1 MAKINRKIRRSQL
14 ISPWGVGAIIPFPN
28 EESLIV
34 SGIDA
39 WKNDEPKYYIKDER
53 LAKRLRV
60 NQLRWPPEYI
70 EPSSQNFIDD
80 SKNKFVDAYRFPGW
94 FYCPLCG
101 HMEKVGL
108 YNVSNKRE
116 CDHHWYKKELIERFG
131 KMPLKTAMVPE
142 RFVVVCPEGHI
153 MDFPVIEYI
162 HKDTE
167 YEQESYD
174 ETKYTI
180 RRLSGGNSA
189 SLSGIS
195 YYCEETGKS
204 KNLGGITQNGALKGI
219 NFSHNKNYGKC
230 PGYRPWLGENANEEC
245 GVNVEDLKVVQR
257 GGTNIWFGETRS
269 SIYIPPDMS
278 CTVDRKVLQV
288 ANDIRDKIMNSL
300 SNGQIDKKMVEAF
313 ASIFN
318 VDADELFE
326 CLNESIENSKNS
338 NTEENEDD
346 YRFTEYQA
354 LTTSCGSDSHD
365 LYVKNEPIDSY
376 NERIRPYFKSISY
389 VYKVKETRALIGFSR
404 LEPQI
409 GKTVE
414 DFKKQLTKD
423 GKTLWVPAI
432 QVSGEGIFIEFNETI
447 IKEWKNYAQI
457 KSNADKMRDNFN
469 DSCFKQGNKISSLNP
484 EYVLIHTFSHILIN
498 ELSKKCGYGSSALRE
513 RLYVSKEGE
522 SKMFGVLIYTASG
535 DSEGSLGGLVRE
547 ASPGRLED
555 AVFNALNEAQW
566 CSADPFCI
574 SSSGQGPDSC
584 NLGACH
590 NCALLPETSCE
601 NGNRM
606 LDRGMLIGPVTDQKE
621 GYFYDLIKQINEN

>member
-34 SGIDA
+34 SGIDG
-39 WKNDEPKYYIKDER
+39 WKNDDPKYIIKDER

-60 NQLRWPPEYI
+60 NQLRWPPEYV
-70 EPSSQNFIDD
+70 EPSAQNFVDD
-80 SKNKFVDAYRFPGW
+80 NKNRFIDAYRFPGW

-101 HMEKVGL
+101 HMEKVSL
-108 YNVSNKRE
+108 YSVSNKRE
-116 CDHHWYKKELIERFG
+116 CDHHWYHDELIERLG
-131 KMPLKTAMVPE
+131 KMPLKCAMVPE

-162 HKDTE
+162 HKNTE
-167 YEQESYD
+167 FEQDNYD

-195 YYCEETGKS
+195 YYCEETKKI

-219 NFSHNKNYGKC
+219 NFSNSISYGKC
-230 PGYRPWLGENANEEC
+230 PGYRPWLGHNANEEC
-245 GVNVEDLKVVQR
+245 NVDVEDLKVVQR

-269 SIYIPPDMS
+269 SIYIPPDIS
-278 CTVDRKVLQV
+278 YSADRKILQV
-288 ANDIRDKIMNSL
+288 ANAIRDKISNSL

-313 ASIFN
+313 ASIYN
-318 VDADELFE
+318 VDSEELYNCLAQTVGEKANDVEESEDE
-326 CLNESIENSKNS
+326 
-338 NTEENEDD
+338 
-346 YRFTEYQA
+346 YRFNEYQA

-365 LYVKNEPIDSY
+365 LYVKNQSMDAY
-376 NERIRPYFKSISY
+376 NELIRPYFKSVSF

-409 GKTVE
+409 GKSVE
-414 DFKKQLTKD
+414 DFKKQLTKE
-423 GKTLWVPAI
+423 GKTNWVPAI
-432 QVSGEGIFIEFNETI
+432 QVSGEGIFIQFSEDA
-447 IKEWKNYAQI
+447 IKTWKQGAAIQA
-457 KSNADKMRDNFN
+457 NATRMRDNFN
-469 DSCFKQGNKISSLNP
+469 SSCFKQGAKISNLNP

-547 ASPGRLED
+547 ATPGKLED
-555 AVFNALNEAQW
+555 TLFNVLNEAQW

-574 SSSGQGPDSC
+574 SSNGQGPDSC

-606 LDRGMLIGPVTDQKE
+606 LDRAMIIGPTTNPQE
-621 GYFYDLIKQINEN
+621 GYFYNLIKYINEH